1 MEVDQAKATQAGRV
15 SVHKGETLYFCSDQR
30 KKSFDATPAQYGP
43 AMPPVARPAARLAS
57 RVAPV
62 PAPGPVPHDHA
73 ADPIPDRIKQAEDGL
88 NTTMAAAGGRSI
100 FATNPACGAAV
111 ETTAPDALKSVFRGN
126 TYYFL
131 SGDCKAEFDRAP
143 EKYAKK

>member
-1 MEVDQAKATQAGRV
+1 MQEVVRRHPGSVWPGR
-15 SVHKGETLYFCSDQR
+15 
-30 KKSFDATPAQYGP
+30 
-43 AMPPVARPAARLAS
+43 
-57 RVAPV
+57 
-62 PAPGPVPHDHA
+62 A

-88 NTTMAAAGGRSI
+88 NTTIAAAGGRSI
-100 FATNPACGAAV
+100 FATDPVCGAEV
-111 ETTAPDALKSVFRGN
+111 ETTAPDALKSVFRGD